1 MPSINGLTNPFENAI
16 ESLNLN
22 QIEKQKTLR

>member
-1 MPSINGLTNPFENAI
+1 MIDGRKATWFDFQI

-22 QIEKQKTLR
+22 QIPLPYLKP